1 MPLTI
6 RESQMEV
13 LRIDRARRFEIRLI
27 EILKSE
33 YSHWNQGHTE
43 RSLADLV
50 HEAIAAARAL
60 EVTWETEL
68 ADFVGLYFEL
78 GPEFHRH
85 ALVRAVFDDSTVPVN
100 KKIETTFHRFTRG
113 DWESIRRESK
123 TPDHAVVPA
132 TN

>member
-1 MPLTI
+1 MDAF
-6 RESQMEV
+6 RD
-13 LRIDRARRFEIRLI
+13 DRRRRFEVRLVQM
-27 EILKSE
+27 LKSE
-33 YSHWNQGHTE
+33 YSDWDRGHTE

-85 ALVRAVFDDSTVPVN
+85 VLVRAVFDDSTVPVN

-123 TPDHAVVPA
+123 TPDHAAVPA
-132 TN
+132 SN